1 MRIFAAIFI
10 NIILIG
16 GLTLYMN
23 HRDNKAP
30 VEKTPVQTTISQG
43 VYTLE
48 ITPGFA
54 PAPDPFALETDK
66 PALLLVKTG
75 SREIL
80 RKTESVKAGKLLRIE
95 NLSGMVIGHNE
106 IHIQASPP
114 SEDNAHH
121 ALRMR
126 VLENENPVADATFW
140 APPGMGINNTLYFS
154 IGSEKKAEAR
164 HD

>member
-16 GLTLYMN
+16 GLALYMN

-30 VEKTPVQTTISQG
+30 AEKTPTQTTISQG
-43 VYTLE
+43 IFALE

-80 RKTESVKAGKLLRIE
+80 RKTESVEAGKPFRVE
-95 NLSGMVIGHNE
+95 NIAGLAVGHNE
-106 IHIQASPP
+106 LYIQASPP
-114 SEDNAHH
+114 SENNAHH
-121 ALRMR
+121 ALRVR
-126 VLENENPVADATFW
+126 VLENESPIADTTFW
-140 APPGMGINNTLYFS
+140 APPGMGISDTLYFS
-154 IGSEKKAEAR
+154 IGKAEAH

>member
-1 MRIFAAIFI
+1 M
-10 NIILIG
+10 
-16 GLTLYMN
+16 
-23 HRDNKAP
+23 
-30 VEKTPVQTTISQG
+30 
-43 VYTLE
+43 
-48 ITPGFA
+48 
-54 PAPDPFALETDK
+54 
-66 PALLLVKTG
+66 
-75 SREIL
+75 
-80 RKTESVKAGKLLRIE
+80 KAGKLLRIE

-121 ALRMR
+121 ALRVR

-154 IGSEKKAEAR
+154 ISSEKKAEAR